1 MKFRRHTRVESA
13 YTWVVLVSL
22 IALWLPMTAI
32 ARTFDRD
39 PARYPSGRFF
49 RRLGWWMSRANRA
62 WRIEIDGEKLENPR
76 NPYVVVCNHLA
87 MADIPIICA
96 LPWEM
101 KWIAKK
107 ELLKMPLIGWLMQL
121 VGDIPL
127 DRSSKIS
134 RARVLITA
142 RQYLKDKCSVMFFP
156 EGTRSPDGR
165 LYGFSDGAFRLAI
178 KTQVPVLPLVIDGS
192 QHTLPRPG
200 WRFGRAHVRLRV
212 LPPVETKGLN
222 PEDTEALRDRVR
234 SIIAGQLATWR
245 GVSQTAVDA
254 LIESAHG
261 TERPAVAL
269 TRASAL

>member
-1 MKFRRHTRVESA
+1 MLRRHTRVESA
-13 YTWVVLVSL
+13 LTWLVLVSL
-22 IALWLPMTAI
+22 IVLWLPMTAV
-32 ARTFDRD
+32 ACTLDRD

-87 MADIPIICA
+87 LADIPIISA

-107 ELLKMPLIGWLMQL
+107 ELLKTPLIGWLMRL
-121 VGDIPL
+121 VGDIPV
-127 DRSSKIS
+127 DRGSKRS
-134 RARVLITA
+134 RAGVLIAA

-165 LYGFSDGAFRLAI
+165 LYGFSKGAFRLAI

-192 QHTLPRPG
+192 QYTLPRPG
-200 WRFGRAHVRLRV
+200 WRFGQAHVRLRV
-212 LPPVETKGLN
+212 LPPVDTKGLKLA
-222 PEDTEALRDRVR
+222 DTEALCDRVR
-234 SIIAGQLATWR
+234 AAIAGQLATWR
-245 GVSQTAVDA
+245 GVSQGAVDA
-254 LIESAHG
+254 LIECAHG
-261 TERPAVAL
+261 TQRPAAAL